1 MPRSDRPPPSGATPG
16 FRLDRGG
23 HECQWNGP
31 SWPFAT
37 SVTLTALARLLHE
50 RESAAVGRRAYF
62 ETLSCYTRS
71 HYLREENR
79 TIPWIDENLDPFTGE
94 WLARSILQSWE
105 KAGIRSDALI
115 RERGKDYSHS
125 TYADLIITGL
135 CGIDP
140 DLPGEIRAAP
150 LLPSGMLGLLSA
162 RRPLHTGGMN
172 SHCSSTTTAAATG
185 AAPG

>member
-1 MPRSDRPPPSGATPG
+1 M
-16 FRLDRGG
+16 
-23 HECQWNGP
+23 
-31 SWPFAT
+31 
-37 SVTLTALARLLHE
+37 
-50 RESAAVGRRAYF
+50 
-62 ETLSCYTRS
+62 
-71 HYLREENR
+71 EENR

-150 LLPSGMLGLLSA
+150 LLPPECWDYFLLDGLCIRGHELALQFDHDGSRYRRGTGLALYLDGEEVA
-162 RRPLHTGGMN
+162 RTPSPAGEVHAVL
-172 SHCSSTTTAAATG
+172 
-185 AAPG
+185 